1 MEDIFLQIK
10 KFAVKA
16 VLFLFKGLILLM
28 KTVTVIFKIIKALFS
43 SVFKVSLKAGGKRSI
58 LSIYKI
64 YTFIKK
70 ILASAFLPAKNKVL
84 YPLINRGTIHFIVIV
99 LTALILAGNIK
110 TKISHAENMEQVIGG
125 NSILASL
132 VSEELGDTEI
142 IKEMADMESDIVKHV
157 QTDYLDEKSF
167 GVKEI
172 NQHIGTS
179 HEAVADGIEEE
190 FQQTRIVSESGAIV
204 KPDITSTLTT
214 PEKRTEIIAY
224 VVQTGD
230 VIGSIASK
238 FNVSMNTIL
247 WENNLSYYTVIRPG
261 DTLRIL
267 PVSGISHSVKSGET
281 LGFIA
286 NKYSSEMDKILA
298 YNSLKEDD
306 VINKGQKII
315 IPDGI
320 KRVVRTTSVASAGS
334 SNIQKVF
341 AGAPSKYSAA
351 SGFIWPTTTKRITQ
365 YYHWRH
371 HGLDIGGK
379 TGNAIYAIEKGQII
393 VSGWTKGYGY
403 NIIVDHGGG
412 QKSRYAHFSK
422 LYVKKGDLVSKGQ
435 QIGEMGSTGWST
447 GPHLHL
453 EIMINGAKVNPLKYI
468 K

>member
-1 MEDIFLQIK
+1 MEDISRQIK
-10 KFAVKA
+10 KFTVKA
-16 VLFLFKGLILLM
+16 VLFLFKGLILL
-28 KTVTVIFKIIKALFS
+28 KRIIAPIFKAIKILFS
-43 SVFKVSLKAGGKRSI
+43 SLFKIFLKVGGKSII
-58 LSIYKI
+58 LSVYKG

-70 ILASAFLPAKNKVL
+70 ILATAFLPAKNKIL
-84 YPLINRGTIHFIVIV
+84 YPLINKGTIHFIVIF
-99 LTALILAGNIK
+99 LTVLILVSNIK
-110 TKISHAENMEQVIGG
+110 AKIIHAENIEEIIGG

-142 IKEMADMESDIVKHV
+142 IEEMADVESDIVKHL

-167 GVKEI
+167 GVKDT
-172 NQHIGTS
+172 NQQIGTS
-179 HEAVADGIEEE
+179 HEDTADGVEEE
-190 FQQTRIVSESGAIV
+190 FQKAMIISGSDALV
-204 KPDITSTLTT
+204 KPDITSTLET
-214 PEKRTEIIAY
+214 PEKRDEIIQY
-224 VVQTGD
+224 LVQTGD

-247 WENNLSYYTVIRPG
+247 WENNLSYYSIIRPG
-261 DTLRIL
+261 DTLSIL

-286 NKYSSEMDKILA
+286 NKYSAEIDKVLA
-298 YNSLKEDD
+298 YNNLKETD
-306 VINKGQKII
+306 VINKGQKLI

-320 KRVVRTTSVASAGS
+320 KRVVSVPSVASAGS

-341 AGAPSKYSAA
+341 AGAPSKYAA
-351 SGFIWPTTTKRITQ
+351 DSGFIWPTTTKRITQ
-365 YYHWRH
+365 YYNWKH

-379 TGNAIYAIEKGQII
+379 TGNSIYAIEKGQII
-393 VSGWTKGYGY
+393 LSGWTKGYGY

-422 LYVKKGDLVSKGQ
+422 LYVKKGALVSKGQ

-453 EIMINGAKVNPLKYI
+453 EIIINGAKVNPLKYI